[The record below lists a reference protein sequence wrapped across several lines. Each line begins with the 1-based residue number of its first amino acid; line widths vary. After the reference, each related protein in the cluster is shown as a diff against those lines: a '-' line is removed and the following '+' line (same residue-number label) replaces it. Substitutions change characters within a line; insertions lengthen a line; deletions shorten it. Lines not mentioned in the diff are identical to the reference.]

1 MLGVEVFRQTIASN
15 TLVGSYCRFTNQGGL
30 VAPQVRWGGEGWV
43 RGSAGGSAGTSAS
56 AASCPCYTKC
66 TCHTCAQS
74 RTHAL
79 PRGGPMIQNSS
90 GTDLTKSSPA

>member
-15 TLVGSYCRFTNQGGL
+15 TLVGSYCRFTNQGGR
-30 VAPQVRWGGEGWV
+30 AGG

>member
-1 MLGVEVFRQTIASN
+1 MPQETEEIIADVLGVEVFRQTIASN

-30 VAPQVRWGGEGWV
+30 VAPQVRWGRVGCRQCFQPRVLCPV
-43 RGSAGGSAGTSAS
+43 RLPHAQRR
-56 AASCPCYTKC
+56 
-66 TCHTCAQS
+66 TCV
-74 RTHAL
+74 